1 MTRNP
6 NISTLR
12 LLASELRLASFSGN
26 LKESPAIRYV
36 LDGYKKFKVT
46 DQQLCKAQ
54 EEMKYISETYLCY
67 LKSTRQYVEL
77 HKHYQ
82 GKGERS
88 AEETAKMVG
97 FKLPH
102 DPK

>member
-1 MTRNP
+1 MALKENVKL
-6 NISTLR
+6 LR
-12 LLASELRLASFSGN
+12 QLLSELRLSSSTGKIGDS
-26 LKESPAIRYV
+26 LIVRYV
-36 LDGYKKFKVT
+36 LGQFGRYKVT

-54 EEMKYISETYLCY
+54 DEMKYMCESYVCY
-67 LKSTRQYVEL
+67 LRSGKKRDEIREA
-77 HKHYQ
+77 YQ

-88 AEETAKMVG
+88 IKETADMVG